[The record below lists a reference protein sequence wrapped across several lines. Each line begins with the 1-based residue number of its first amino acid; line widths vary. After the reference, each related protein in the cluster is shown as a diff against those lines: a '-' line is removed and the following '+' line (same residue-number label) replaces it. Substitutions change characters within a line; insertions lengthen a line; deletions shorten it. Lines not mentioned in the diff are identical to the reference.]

1 MVGKKYKKNTKKI
14 IIMKKEARTW
24 PHAAQTSAPC
34 GPPGR
39 RCAAPQN
46 HSASRGLWFVHCSIF
61 FIFVS
66 NQPERNKTKQKKG
79 RTICSL
85 SRNQKPKPGTHTTHQ
100 ITKTAALP
108 TFLPSTQQKKN
119 QRCSRIRDSFG
130 EYETLVH
137 SRISIIS

>member
-61 FIFVS
+61 SFSSVT
-66 NQPERNKTKQKKG
+66 NPRETKQTKKR
-79 RTICSL
+79 RTICSQHPATKNQNL
-85 SRNQKPKPGTHTTHQ
+85 ELTLRIKSQKPP
-100 ITKTAALP
+100 ALP
-108 TFLPSTQQKKN
+108 TFISSTQQQKKPPKDAVEFAT
-119 QRCSRIRDSFG
+119 RLGYTRLS
-130 EYETLVH
+130 YTLV
-137 SRISIIS
+137 SR